1 MNSFKVGDKVVY
13 PNQGLGV
20 IVDIQQQDFNG
31 EKFKIYHLK
40 ILSNNT
46 LVMIP
51 SSNAEEMGIRKP
63 VTEQTIKE
71 IFDLMKNGEVDVSMN
86 WKGRYKEH
94 INLMKSGT
102 IIDLV
107 YVMKSLFYLSMMKTL
122 SFREKK
128 MMEKAKELII
138 SELSE
143 VSSLTSAEIEKK
155 ILRSLTY
162 SYKTSKPNLEV

>member
-20 IVDIQQQDFNG
+20 IVDVQHQDFNG

-51 SSNAEEMGIRKP
+51 SASAEEMGIRRP
-63 VTEQTIKE
+63 VTEETIKE

-128 MMEKAKELII
+128 MMEKAKELIV

-143 VSSLTSAEIEKK
+143 VSSISSAEIEKK

-162 SYKTSKPNLEV
+162 SYKTNKSNLEL